1 MTLTCQFILP
11 QQFDMKT
18 KRLFLKRIEY
28 LQLSA
33 QDFFIGALVN
43 INSRQMK
50 ILAFGNDYTREA
62 YSSFMETTLAM
73 IKPDGVKNMGAIIDA
88 IYEDGFKITRLKM
101 VRLTQVEAEQFY
113 AVHEGKP
120 FFNSLVA
127 YMTSGKIV
135 ALELS
140 ANDAISKWRALIGPT
155 NCEEARIEAPNS
167 IRARFGTD
175 KTRNAVHGSDSKLNA
190 KIESNFFFDGSVA
203 FQDIAEY
210 NNCTLGIIKPHAV
223 SGGVAGEIIQRIQR
237 EGFEIS
243 AIQMFTVDQAN
254 ACDFFEVYKN
264 VVPEYQ
270 GMVEALILGPC
281 IAMNIRAPQNALES
295 FRAVC
300 GPSDPELAR
309 ILRPTTL
316 RALYGDNK
324 VCVINPFPEILP
336 S

>member
-1 MTLTCQFILP
+1 MYICERSFSEFMTLTCQFIGP
-11 QQFDMKT
+11 QQFDLKT

-101 VRLTQVEAEQFY
+101 VRLTQAEAEQFY

-190 KIESNFFFDGSVA
+190 KI
-203 FQDIAEY
+203 
-210 NNCTLGIIKPHAV
+210 
-223 SGGVAGEIIQRIQR
+223 
-237 EGFEIS
+237 
-243 AIQMFTVDQAN
+243 
-254 ACDFFEVYKN
+254 
-264 VVPEYQ
+264 
-270 GMVEALILGPC
+270 
-281 IAMNIRAPQNALES
+281 
-295 FRAVC
+295 VC
-300 GPSDPELAR
+300 SIG
-309 ILRPTTL
+309 
-316 RALYGDNK
+316 K
-324 VCVINPFPEILP
+324 VF
-336 S
+336 